1 MFKLLRSIS
10 LLYTDGM
17 YESSINLRTRVFL
30 MYRSLANV
38 ITTEIINAGGIVAIK
53 RLDGSE
59 AAVNFGRM

>member
-1 MFKLLRSIS
+1 MS

-17 YESSINLRTRVFL
+17 YESSINLRTRVYL

-38 ITTEIINAGGIVAIK
+38 IATEMINAGGIVAISM
-53 RLDGSE
+53 LDGSE